1 MAELRAVQREAAAIR
16 ALDHVNVARCLHVGI
31 ASDGKGMDILHEYM
45 TAGSV
50 RSILDR
56 FRCLDEVVMR
66 RYVRQILEGL
76 KYLHSQGIVHKNL
89 KCSNVLLDNN
99 ACIKLAD
106 FGSIRKIAL
115 IGTAPCNRNDL
126 PKLLKGS
133 SHWAAPEVVHNL
145 KACEASDIWSV
156 GCIMIEMRT
165 GRPPWADI
173 EDEHKV
179 LQAIGETTT
188 GPALPVNNFSES
200 ALDFLKKCLRVN
212 PSERP
217 TAEELLS
224 HEFLLVRDSS
234 VNSSDIISDKVQGT

>member
-1 MAELRAVQREAAAIR
+1 M
-16 ALDHVNVARCLHVGI
+16 GI
-31 ASDGKGMDILHEYM
+31 SPDGKGMDILHEYM

-56 FRCLDEVVMR
+56 FHCLDEVVMR
-66 RYVRQILEGL
+66 RYIRQILEGL
-76 KYLHSQGIVHKNL
+76 KYLHLQEIIHKNL

-133 SHWAAPEVVHNL
+133 SHWAAPEVVQSL
-145 KACEASDIWSV
+145 KVREASDIWSV

-165 GRPPWADI
+165 GKPPWANI
-173 EDEHKV
+173 EDEQEV
-179 LQAIGETTT
+179 LQAISETTA
-188 GPALPVNNFSES
+188 GPELPVNKFSEP
-200 ALDFLKKCLRVN
+200 ALDFLKKCLRVD

-217 TAEELLS
+217 TANELLN
-224 HEFLLVRDSS
+224 HEFLLFRDSS
-234 VNSSDIISDKVQGT
+234 MNSSDVISDKMQGS